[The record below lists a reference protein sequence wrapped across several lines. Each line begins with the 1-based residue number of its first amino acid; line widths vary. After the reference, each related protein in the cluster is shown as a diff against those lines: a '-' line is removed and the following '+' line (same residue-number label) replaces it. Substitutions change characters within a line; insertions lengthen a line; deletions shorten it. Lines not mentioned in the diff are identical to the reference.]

1 MHHMYDTQY
10 ANRDVTKYK
19 YAISLLHSK
28 SLVHT
33 LILTDF
39 YRGMT
44 TASTSVF

>member
-1 MHHMYDTQY
+1 MHHMCDTQY

-19 YAISLLHSK
+19 DVISLLYPK
-28 SLVHT
+28 SLGHT